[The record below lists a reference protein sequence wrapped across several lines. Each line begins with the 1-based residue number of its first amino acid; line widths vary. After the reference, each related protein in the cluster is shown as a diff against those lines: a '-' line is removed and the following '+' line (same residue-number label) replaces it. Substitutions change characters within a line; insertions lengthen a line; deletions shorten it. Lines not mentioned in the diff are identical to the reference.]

1 MDDLLKDFV
10 VETSEHLD
18 IVDAELVKFERDP
31 NNSATLALIFR
42 LVHTIKGTCGF
53 LGLPRLEH
61 LAHAGEDVISGFRD
75 GKPVTAPA
83 VTMIL
88 KTIDRIKSIVAELE
102 HSGTEPE
109 GDDED
114 LVEAL
119 HALAKGEVPDMPAAP
134 EPQPTEAV
142 GTLAFQVL
150 ERPLKPDEVTLDDLE
165 RAFLEAPGPDEIA
178 FEDESAAEDAAPAP
192 VAAVETVPAPAVAA
206 KAPAKPAAKAEN
218 EHHDG
223 EGNNANSVSKQ
234 SVRVAVG
241 TLDRLMTMVSELVLT
256 RNQLLEIARQRDD
269 GDFKSPLQRLSHIT
283 AELQDGVMQ
292 TRMQPIGSAWTK
304 LSRVVRDLSEELGK
318 KIELIQEG
326 AETEIDRQLL
336 EMIKDPLLHM
346 VRNSAD
352 HGLEMP
358 DERIAAGKPAQGTIH
373 LRAAQ
378 ESGYIIC
385 EVSDDGRGI
394 DLERVKAKALR
405 NGLTTESD
413 LARLSDEQILKFIM
427 EPGFSTAAAVTSVSG
442 RGVGMDVVRSQ
453 VEQVGGIV
461 DLRSRPGR
469 GLTVTIKL
477 PLTLAIASALI
488 VEAAGQRF
496 AIPQIAVAELVRT
509 QENGDVRI
517 EMLNGQPTL
526 RLRQKLLPVVEVA
539 EVLDIERKPRI
550 NAKGETL
557 ERHEGDRLVVI
568 CHVGGH
574 RFGIVVD
581 GILHTEEIVVK
592 PISSKLRHMSV
603 YSGATI
609 LGDGS
614 VILIIEPAGIA
625 RSVLE
630 NASRELAAAAA
641 EADSLAELH
650 ASAERSLLLL
660 FRAGNPQLKAI
671 PLAFIGRLEEF
682 DHSLIE
688 EAGGKA
694 VVQYRGKLMPLL
706 GYMGNTSAEAEARQP
721 VLVFH
726 QENREIGLAV
736 DEIVDVV
743 EAAISIDTTHA
754 GHGTVGAAIIDGK
767 AVEIVDVS
775 ELVAPEGGA
784 SAAQQAQPEGTDV
797 LIVESSEFFRALF
810 APLLQNQGYRIAVV
824 PSITAARDAIDRQ
837 HPAVVVVDLDA
848 ALEESLGFVREVM
861 EKNPN
866 LPVVGLASRG
876 SARLIEKGKAAGLCD
891 LVGKFDR
898 QGLLASISDVLGG
911 YGAAQWGA
919 AA

>member
-18 IVDAELVKFERDP
+18 IVDAELVRFERDP

-88 KTIDRIKSIVAELE
+88 KTIDRIKSIIAELE
-102 HSGTEPE
+102 RSGTEPE

-119 HALAKGEVPDMPAAP
+119 HALANGETPAIAIEPIAEIPAAP
-134 EPQPTEAV
+134 VKKSGPYQE
-142 GTLAFQVL
+142 L
-150 ERPLKPDEVTLDDLE
+150 ERPLRDDEVALDELE
-165 RAFLEAPGPDEIA
+165 RAFRDAPGPEPVE
-178 FEDESAAEDAAPAP
+178 FVEP
-192 VAAVETVPAPAVAA
+192 VAAARPEA
-206 KAPAKPAAKAEN
+206 KPVAKPAAPKVTAPKAEKAA
-218 EHHDG
+218 G
-223 EGNNANSVSKQ
+223 EEGEAEQNNGNSMSKQ

-269 GDFKSPLQRLSHIT
+269 ADFKSPLQRLSHIT

-318 KIELIQEG
+318 KIELIQNG

-346 VRNSAD
+346 VRNAAD

-358 DERIAAGKPAQGTIH
+358 DERLAAGKPAHGTIH

-378 ESGYIIC
+378 ESGYIIV

-394 DLERVKAKALR
+394 DVERVKAKAIR

-413 LARLSDEQILKFIM
+413 IARLSDEQVLRFVM
-427 EPGFSTAAAVTSVSG
+427 EPGFSTAAAVTNISG
-442 RGVGMDVVRSQ
+442 RGVGLDVVRSH
-453 VEQVGGIV
+453 VEQVGGVV
-461 DLRSRPGR
+461 DLRSRAGR
-469 GLTVTIKL
+469 GLSVTIKL

-496 AIPQIAVAELVRT
+496 AIPQISVAELVRT
-509 QENGDVRI
+509 QAAGDVRI
-517 EMLNGQPTL
+517 EKLNGQATL
-526 RLRQKLLPVVEVA
+526 RLRQKLLPVVSVA
-539 EVLDIERKPRI
+539 EVLGLPAVETE
-550 NAKGETL
+550 AGETATPT
-557 ERHEGDRLVVI
+557 GDDQLVVV
-568 CHVGGH
+568 CHVGGN

-581 GILHTEEIVVK
+581 TILHTEEIVVK

-614 VILIIEPAGIA
+614 VILILEPAGVA
-625 RSVLE
+625 RSVME
-630 NASRELAAAAA
+630 SVGRDALAQG
-641 EADSLAELH
+641 EADIGAEIH

-660 FRAGNPQLKAI
+660 FRAGGANLKAI
-671 PLAFIGRLEEF
+671 PLSFIGRLEEF
-682 DHSLIE
+682 DRATIE
-688 EAGGKA
+688 DTGGRA
-694 VVQYRGKLMPLL
+694 VVQYQGRLMPIL
-706 GYMGNTSAEAEARQP
+706 GYVPHGGFEVDSRQP

-726 QENREIGLAV
+726 QPDREIGMAV

-743 EAAISIDTTHA
+743 EVAIQIDTSHA
-754 GHGTVGAAIIDGK
+754 TPGTIGATIIDGK

-775 ELVAPEGGA
+775 ELVAPEGSEKPVTEDGI
-784 SAAQQAQPEGTDV
+784 DV
-797 LIVESSEFFRALF
+797 MVVEPSEFFRALF
-810 APLLQNQGYRIAVV
+810 APLLQNAGYRIAVL
-824 PSITAARDAIDRQ
+824 PSLQAARQAMARQ
-837 HPAVVVVDLDA
+837 RPSVLVLDLDQGG
-848 ALEESLGFVREVM
+848 EEGFAFVRDLGDSGGAM
-861 EKNPN
+861 
-866 LPVVGLASRG
+866 PVIGLVSRG
-876 SARLIEKGKAAGLCD
+876 GPRLIEQAKAAGLTD

-898 QGLLASISDVLGG
+898 QGLLASLGDILGG
-911 YGAAQWGA
+911 YAMNEWGA

>member
-119 HALAKGEVPDMPAAP
+119 HALAKGEVPALPSAPA
-134 EPQPTEAV
+134 PQPTEAI
-142 GTLAFQVL
+142 GTISFQVL

-165 RAFLEAPGPDEIA
+165 RAFLEAPGPDEVL
-178 FEDESAAEDAAPAP
+178 FDEAPVAHHVEPAPVVAEAP
-192 VAAVETVPAPAVAA
+192 VAAAPKPV
-206 KAPAKPAAKAEN
+206 AKPAAKAEA

-223 EGNNANSVSKQ
+223 ETNNANSVSKQ

-318 KIELIQEG
+318 KIELVQEG

-358 DERIAAGKPAQGTIH
+358 EERVAAGKPAQGTIH

-405 NGLTTESD
+405 NGLTTEAD

-427 EPGFSTAAAVTSVSG
+427 EPGFSTAAAITSVSG

-461 DLRSRPGR
+461 DLRSRAGR

-517 EMLNGQPTL
+517 ELLNGQPTL

-539 EVLDIERKPRI
+539 EVLDIERKART

-557 ERHEGDRLVVI
+557 GRHEGDRLVVI

-630 NASRELAAAAA
+630 NTSRETAAATA
-641 EADSLAELH
+641 EAESLAELH
-650 ASAERSLLLL
+650 ASADRSLLLL

-671 PLAFIGRLEEF
+671 PLGFIGRLEEF
-682 DHSLIE
+682 DHTLIE

-706 GYMGNTSAEAEARQP
+706 GYMGNSSAEAEARQP

-726 QENREIGLAV
+726 QEDREIGLAV

-784 SAAQQAQPEGTDV
+784 STVQQAQPEGVDV
-797 LIVESSEFFRALF
+797 MVIESSEFFRALF
-810 APLLQNQGYRIAVV
+810 APLLQNAGHRIAVV
-824 PSITAARDAIDRQ
+824 PSIMAAREAVERQ
-837 HPAVVVVDLDA
+837 HPAVVVLDLDA
-848 ALEESLGFVREVM
+848 AVEESLSFVRELM
-861 EKNPN
+861 EKHPN
-866 LPVVGLASRG
+866 LPIVGLASRG
-876 SARLIEKGKAAGLCD
+876 SARLIEKGKAAGLVD

-898 QGLLASISDVLGG
+898 QGLLASVSDVLGG
-911 YGAAQWGA
+911 YGAAEWGA

>member
-1 MDDLLKDFV
+1 MDDLLRDFV

-61 LAHAGEDVISGFRD
+61 LAHAAEDVISQFRD
-75 GKPVTAPA
+75 GKPVTTPA

-88 KTIDRIKSIVAELE
+88 KTIDRIKGIVGTIEQTN
-102 HSGTEPE
+102 TEPE

-119 HALAKGEVPDMPAAP
+119 RALAKDTGSAAP
-134 EPQPTEAV
+134 APSLHV
-142 GTLAFQVL
+142 GNETKGALTFQVL
-150 ERPLKPDEVTLDDLE
+150 ERTLREDEVTLDDLE
-165 RAFLEAPGPDEIA
+165 RAFRDAPGPDEVVFNDPEPVA
-178 FEDESAAEDAAPAP
+178 PAAE
-192 VAAVETVPAPAVAA
+192 
-206 KAPAKPAAKAEN
+206 KPATTVAQHKPEAPTEG
-218 EHHDG
+218 G
-223 EGNNANSVSKQ
+223 EGDHSNANSVSKQ
-234 SVRVAVG
+234 TVRVAVG

-269 GDFKSPLQRLSHIT
+269 ADFKSPLQRLSHIT

-292 TRMQPIGSAWTK
+292 TRMQPIGTAWTK
-304 LSRVVRDLSEELGK
+304 LSRVVRDLTEELGK
-318 KIELIQEG
+318 KIELIQTG

-346 VRNSAD
+346 VRNAAD

-358 DERIAAGKPAQGTIH
+358 EERVALGKPAHGTIH

-394 DLERVKAKALR
+394 DVDRVKAKAIR
-405 NGLTTESD
+405 NGLTTEAD
-413 LARLSDEQILKFIM
+413 VARMSDEQILRFVM
-427 EPGFSTAAAVTSVSG
+427 EPGFSTAAAITNISG
-442 RGVGMDVVRSQ
+442 RGVGLDVVRSH
-453 VEQVGGIV
+453 VEQVGGVV
-461 DLRSRPGR
+461 DLRSRPGK
-469 GLTVTIKL
+469 GLSVTIKL

-488 VEAAGQRF
+488 VDVAGQRF
-496 AIPQIAVAELVRT
+496 AIPQISVAELVRT
-509 QENGDVRI
+509 QNDGEVRI
-517 EMLNGQPTL
+517 EMLNGQATL
-526 RLRQKLLPVVEVA
+526 RLRQKLLPVVDVA
-539 EVLDIERKPRI
+539 DVLALEKPLAKAEGEKI
-550 NAKGETL
+550 NDGA
-557 ERHEGDRLVVI
+557 LVVV
-568 CHVGGH
+568 CQVGTN

-581 GILHTEEIVVK
+581 QILHTEEIVVK

-614 VILIIEPAGIA
+614 VILILEPAGVA
-625 RSVLE
+625 RSVME
-630 NASRELAAAAA
+630 NASRDVAAQGEVDLAA
-641 EADSLAELH
+641 EMQ

-660 FRAGNPQLKAI
+660 FRAGGVGLKAI

-682 DHSLIE
+682 DRAKIE
-688 EAGGKA
+688 DAGGKA
-694 VVQYRGKLMPLL
+694 VVQYQGRLMPIL
-706 GYMGNTSAEAEARQP
+706 GYAGHAGFEQESRQP

-726 QENREIGLAV
+726 QEDREIGMAV

-743 EAAISIDTTHA
+743 EAAITIDTSHA
-754 GHGTVGAAIIDGK
+754 TPGTVGATIIDGK
-767 AVEIVDVS
+767 AVEIIDVS
-775 ELVAPEGGA
+775 ELVAPE
-784 SAAQQAQPEGTDV
+784 AQNQGNKPADEQVDV
-797 LIVESSEFFRALF
+797 LVIEGSEFFRALF
-810 APLLQNQGYRIAVV
+810 APLLQNAGHRIAVV
-824 PSITAARDAIDRQ
+824 PSVAAARATLARCKPSAI
-837 HPAVVVVDLDA
+837 VLDLDQPGDEGFNFVKD
-848 ALEESLGFVREVM
+848 LRDESNKVPPIIGTV
-861 EKNPN
+861 
-866 LPVVGLASRG
+866 SRG
-876 SARLIEKGKAAGLCD
+876 GPRLIQKGKAAGLHD

-898 QGLLASISDVLGG
+898 PGLLASVGDIVGG
-911 YGAAQWGA
+911 YVSMEWGA

>member
-31 NNSATLALIFR
+31 NDSATLALIFR

-88 KTIDRIKSIVAELE
+88 KTIDRIKGIVAELDR
-102 HSGTEPE
+102 SGLEPE

-119 HALAKGEVPDMPAAP
+119 RALANGEVPAALAVSTP
-134 EPQPTEAV
+134 EPEAK
-142 GTLAFQVL
+142 GSLSFQVL
-150 ERPLKPDEVTLDDLE
+150 ERNLREDEVTLDDLE
-165 RAFLEAPGPDEIA
+165 RAFRDAPGPEPVA
-178 FEDESAAEDAAPAP
+178 FIEQAPAP
-192 VAAVETVPAPAVAA
+192 ATPPPAAEKKIVPAKAAEPVAE
-206 KAPAKPAAKAEN
+206 PH
-218 EHHDG
+218 EHD
-223 EGNNANSVSKQ
+223 NNNQNSVAKQ
-234 SVRVAVG
+234 TVRVAVG

-269 GDFKSPLQRLSHIT
+269 ADFKSPLQRLSHIT

-304 LSRVVRDLSEELGK
+304 LNRVIRDLTEELGK
-318 KIELIQEG
+318 KIELVTSG

-346 VRNSAD
+346 VRNAAD

-358 DERIAAGKPAQGTIH
+358 DERVAAGKPAQGTIH

-378 ESGYIIC
+378 ESGYIIV

-394 DLERVKAKALR
+394 DVERVKAKAVR
-405 NGLTTESD
+405 NGMTTD
-413 LARLSDEQILKFIM
+413 ADIARMSDEQVLRFVM
-427 EPGFSTAAAVTSVSG
+427 EPGFSTAAAITNISG
-442 RGVGMDVVRSQ
+442 RGVGLDVVRSH

-461 DLRSRPGR
+461 DLRSRAGR

-496 AIPQIAVAELVRT
+496 AIPQISVAELVRT
-509 QENGDVRI
+509 QDSGEVRI
-517 EMLNGQPTL
+517 EKLNGQATL
-526 RLRQKLLPVVEVA
+526 RLRHKLLPVVDVA
-539 EVLDIERKPRI
+539 DILNLQRVVKEDAPR
-550 NAKGETL
+550 
-557 ERHEGDRLVVI
+557 RDDQLVVV
-568 CHVGGH
+568 CQVGGN
-574 RFGIVVD
+574 RFGIIVD
-581 GILHTEEIVVK
+581 SILHTEEIVVK

-614 VILIIEPAGIA
+614 VILILEPAGVA
-625 RSVLE
+625 RSVME
-630 NASRELAAAAA
+630 SASREAGAQGDADNAELAAS
-641 EADSLAELH
+641 AD
-650 ASAERSLLLL
+650 RSLLLL
-660 FRAGNPQLKAI
+660 FRAGGTNLKAI

-682 DHSLIE
+682 DRSKIE
-688 EAGGKA
+688 DTGGKA
-694 VVQYRGKLMPLL
+694 VVQYQGRLMPIL
-706 GYMGNTSAEAEARQP
+706 GYMSHGGFELDSRQP

-726 QENREIGLAV
+726 QQDREIGMAV

-743 EAAISIDTTHA
+743 EVAIQIDTSHA
-754 GHGTVGAAIIDGK
+754 THGTVGATIIDGK

-775 ELVAPEGGA
+775 ELIAPEGGEKPIA
-784 SAAQQAQPEGTDV
+784 VEDDQVDVMVVEG
-797 LIVESSEFFRALF
+797 SEFFRALF
-810 APLLQNQGYRIAVV
+810 APLLQNAGHRIAVL
-824 PSITAARDAIDRQ
+824 PSLQAARAAMARQ
-837 HPAVVVVDLDA
+837 RPSVIVLDLDQPG
-848 ALEESLGFVREVM
+848 EEAFNLVRELV
-861 EKNPN
+861 EAGNAP
-866 LPVVGLASRG
+866 PVIGLVSRG
-876 SARLIEKGKAAGLCD
+876 GPRLIEKGKAAGLYD

-898 QGLLASISDVLGG
+898 QGLLNSISDVLGG
-911 YGAAQWGA
+911 YSMTEWGA

>member
-18 IVDAELVKFERDP
+18 IVDAELVRFERDP

-61 LAHAGEDVISGFRD
+61 LAHAAEDVISQFRD

-88 KTIDRIKSIVAELE
+88 KTIDRIKGIVGDLE
-102 HSGTEPE
+102 RDGTEPE

-114 LVEAL
+114 LVESL
-119 HALAKGEVPDMPAAP
+119 RALANDTTAKLATAAVEAP
-134 EPQPTEAV
+134 LATEAV
-142 GTLAFQVL
+142 GKESFQVL
-150 ERPLKPDEVTLDDLE
+150 ERPLRDDEVELDELE
-165 RAFLEAPGPDEIA
+165 RAFRDAPGPEA
-178 FEDESAAEDAAPAP
+178 VHFTEEPAATMVAPPAP
-192 VAAVETVPAPAVAA
+192 VAPPPVAAAPAAVEKKTPR
-206 KAPAKPAAKAEN
+206 KAEAKSEN
-218 EHHDG
+218 EG
-223 EGNNANSVSKQ
+223 EGNDHGNANSVSKQ
-234 SVRVAVG
+234 TVRVAVG

-304 LSRVVRDLSEELGK
+304 LSRVVRDLTEELGK
-318 KIELIQEG
+318 KIELVQTG

-346 VRNSAD
+346 VRNAAD

-358 DERIAAGKPAQGTIH
+358 DERIAAGKPAHGTIN

-378 ESGYIIC
+378 ESGYIIV

-394 DLERVKAKALR
+394 DVERVKAKAIR
-405 NGLTTESD
+405 NGLTTEQD
-413 LARLSDEQILKFIM
+413 IARMSDEQVLRFVM
-427 EPGFSTAAAVTSVSG
+427 EPGFSTAAAVTNISG
-442 RGVGMDVVRSQ
+442 RGVGLDVVRSH
-453 VEQVGGIV
+453 VEQVGGVV
-461 DLRSRPGR
+461 DLRSRAGK
-469 GLTVTIKL
+469 GLSVSIKL

-509 QENGDVRI
+509 HETGEVRI
-517 EMLNGQPTL
+517 EKLNGQATL
-526 RLRQKLLPVVEVA
+526 RLRQKLLPVVDVA
-539 EVLDIERKPRI
+539 DVL
-550 NAKGETL
+550 TL
-557 ERHEGDRLVVI
+557 ERQPEKSPASDDQLVVV

-574 RFGIVVD
+574 RFGIIVD
-581 GILHTEEIVVK
+581 SILHTEEIVVK

-614 VILIIEPAGIA
+614 VILILEPSGVA
-625 RSVLE
+625 RSVME
-630 NASRELAAAAA
+630 NGGREAAAASEA
-641 EADSLAELH
+641 EIAAEIY
-650 ASAERSLLLL
+650 ASGERSLLLL
-660 FRAGNPQLKAI
+660 FRAGGANLKAI
-671 PLAFIGRLEEF
+671 PLSFIGRLEEF
-682 DHSLIE
+682 ERSKIE
-688 EAGGKA
+688 DTGGKA
-694 VVQYRGKLMPLL
+694 VVQYQGRLMPIL
-706 GYMGNTSAEAEARQP
+706 GYMDHGGFDVDSRQP

-726 QENREIGLAV
+726 QHDREIGMAV

-743 EAAISIDTTHA
+743 EVAIQIDTTHA
-754 GHGTVGAAIIDGK
+754 TPGTIGATIIDGK

-775 ELVAPEGGA
+775 ELVAPPGSEA
-784 SAAQQAQPEGTDV
+784 VAAAPEDVDV
-797 LIVESSEFFRALF
+797 LVVEGSEFFRALF
-810 APLLQNQGYRIAVV
+810 APLLQNAGYRIAVV
-824 PSITAARDAIDRQ
+824 PSLQAARSAIGRQ
-837 HPAVVVVDLDA
+837 RPSTIVLDLDQSGDEGLA
-848 ALEESLGFVREVM
+848 FVREIADGGT
-861 EKNPN
+861 PP
-866 LPVVGLASRG
+866 PVIGLISKG
-876 SARLIEKGKAAGLCD
+876 GPKLIEKGKAAGLYD

-898 QGLLASISDVLGG
+898 QGLLSSIGEVLGG
-911 YGAAQWGA
+911 YSANQWGA

>member
-18 IVDAELVKFERDP
+18 IVDAELVRFERDP
-31 NNSATLALIFR
+31 NNSPTLALIFR

-88 KTIDRIKSIVAELE
+88 KTIDRIKGIIAELE
-102 HSGTEPE
+102 KSGQEPE

-114 LVEAL
+114 LVQAL
-119 HALAKGEVPDMPAAP
+119 RTLANEPATPLAKIAADVTP
-134 EPQPTEAV
+134 PVLVESK
-142 GTLAFQVL
+142 GDLSFQVL
-150 ERPLKPDEVTLDDLE
+150 ERPLREDEVTLDELE
-165 RAFLEAPGPDEIA
+165 RAFRDAPGPDPV
-178 FEDESAAEDAAPAP
+178 FTPPAAEAPR
-192 VAAVETVPAPAVAA
+192 VEKVE
-206 KAPAKPAAKAEN
+206 KKAKPPRVEAKVEAEPTDSQSNN
-218 EHHDG
+218 E
-223 EGNNANSVSKQ
+223 SSMSKQ

-318 KIELIQEG
+318 KIELIQSG

-346 VRNSAD
+346 VRNAAD

-358 DERIAAGKPAQGTIH
+358 EERVAAGKPAHGTIH

-378 ESGYIIC
+378 ESGYIIV
-385 EVSDDGRGI
+385 EVTDDGRGI
-394 DLERVKAKALR
+394 DLDRVKTKAVR
-405 NGLTTESD
+405 NGLTTEAD
-413 LARLSDEQILKFIM
+413 IARMSDEQVLRFVM
-427 EPGFSTAAAVTSVSG
+427 EPGFSTAAAVTNISG
-442 RGVGMDVVRSQ
+442 RGVGLDVVRSH

-461 DLRSRPGR
+461 DLRSRVGR

-496 AIPQIAVAELVRT
+496 AIPQISVAELVRT
-509 QENGDVRI
+509 QDSGEVRI
-517 EMLNGQPTL
+517 ETLNGQATL
-526 RLRQKLLPVVEVA
+526 RLRQRLLPVVDVA
-539 EVLDIERKPRI
+539 DVLNLSRQNE
-550 NAKGETL
+550 AGAAE
-557 ERHEGDRLVVI
+557 DRLVVV

-574 RFGIVVD
+574 RFGIIVD
-581 GILHTEEIVVK
+581 SILHTEEIVVK

-614 VILIIEPAGIA
+614 VILILEPAGVA
-625 RSVLE
+625 RSVME
-630 NASRELAAAAA
+630 SATRDQNAQADADLAA
-641 EADSLAELH
+641 ELV

-660 FRAGNPQLKAI
+660 FRAGGTNLKAI

-682 DHSLIE
+682 EHSKIE
-688 EAGGKA
+688 DTGGRA
-694 VVQYRGKLMPLL
+694 VVQYQGRLMPIL
-706 GYMGNTSAEAEARQP
+706 GYQPQSGFEIEARQP

-726 QENREIGLAV
+726 QPDREIGMAV

-743 EAAISIDTTHA
+743 EVAIQIDTTHA
-754 GHGTVGAAIIDGK
+754 TPGTVGATIIDGK

-775 ELVAPEGGA
+775 ELVAPEG
-784 SAAQQAQPEGTDV
+784 QDKPQNDDQLDVMVIEG
-797 LIVESSEFFRALF
+797 SEFFRAIF
-810 APLLQNQGYRIAVV
+810 APLLQNAGYRIAVL
-824 PSITAARDAIDRQ
+824 PSLQAARVALSRQKPAAI
-837 HPAVVVVDLDA
+837 VLDLDQPGDDGFA
-848 ALEESLGFVREVM
+848 FVRDLVE
-861 EKNPN
+861 EDGAP
-866 LPVVGLASRG
+866 PCIGLVSRAG
-876 SARLIEKGKAAGLCD
+876 PRLIEKGKAAGLYD

-898 QGLLASISDVLGG
+898 QGLLSSIGDVLGG
-911 YGAAQWGA
+911 YSATQWGA

>member
-18 IVDAELVKFERDP
+18 IVDAELVRFERDP

-88 KTIDRIKSIVAELE
+88 KTIDRIKGIVAALE
-102 HSGTEPE
+102 RSGLEPD

-119 HALAKGEVPDMPAAP
+119 RALANDEVPASAPALVIPAAP
-134 EPQPTEAV
+134 EAK
-142 GTLAFQVL
+142 GSISFQIL
-150 ERPLKPDEVTLDDLE
+150 ERNLREDEVTLDDLE
-165 RAFLEAPGPDEIA
+165 RAFRDAPGPDPVA
-178 FEDESAAEDAAPAP
+178 FHEDAP
-192 VAAVETVPAPAVAA
+192 VAVAPPPPEKKIVAA
-206 KAPAKPAAKAEN
+206 KVEARADAPAEVAEAD
-218 EHHDG
+218 H
-223 EGNNANSVSKQ
+223 NNPNSVSKQ
-234 SVRVAVG
+234 TVRVAVG

-304 LSRVVRDLSEELGK
+304 LNRVVRDLTEELGK
-318 KIELIQEG
+318 KIELVTSG

-346 VRNSAD
+346 VRNAAD

-358 DERIAAGKPAQGTIH
+358 DERVAAGKPAQGTIN

-378 ESGYIIC
+378 ESGYIIV

-394 DLERVKAKALR
+394 DVERVKAKAVR
-405 NGLTTESD
+405 NGMTTEAD
-413 LARLSDEQILKFIM
+413 IARMSDEQVLRFVM
-427 EPGFSTAAAVTSVSG
+427 EPGFSTAAAITNISG
-442 RGVGMDVVRSQ
+442 RGVGLDVVRSH

-461 DLRSRPGR
+461 DLRSRAGR

-496 AIPQIAVAELVRT
+496 AIPQISVAELVRT
-509 QENGDVRI
+509 QESGEVRI
-517 EMLNGQPTL
+517 EKLNGQATL
-526 RLRQKLLPVVEVA
+526 RLRQKLLPVVDVA
-539 EVLDIERKPRI
+539 DVLNLTRAEKV
-550 NAKGETL
+550 AV
-557 ERHEGDRLVVI
+557 EGARQKADDQLVVV
-568 CHVGGH
+568 CHVGGN
-574 RFGIVVD
+574 RFGIIVD
-581 GILHTEEIVVK
+581 SILHTEEIVVK

-614 VILIIEPAGIA
+614 VILILEPTGVA
-625 RSVLE
+625 RSVME
-630 NASRELAAAAA
+630 NANRDAAGQSDADLAA
-641 EADSLAELH
+641 ELS
-650 ASAERSLLLL
+650 ATAERSLLLL
-660 FRAGNPQLKAI
+660 FRAGGANLKAI
-671 PLAFIGRLEEF
+671 PLSFIGRLEEF
-682 DHSLIE
+682 DRAKIE
-688 EAGGKA
+688 DTGGKA
-694 VVQYRGKLMPLL
+694 VVQYQGRLMPIL
-706 GYMGNTSAEAEARQP
+706 GYMGHGGFEVDSRQP

-726 QENREIGLAV
+726 QQDREIGMAV

-743 EAAISIDTTHA
+743 EVAIQIDTSHA
-754 GHGTVGAAIIDGK
+754 THGTVGATIIDGK

-775 ELVAPEGGA
+775 ELVAPEG
-784 SAAQQAQPEGTDV
+784 SEKAAIAADDHVDVMVVEG
-797 LIVESSEFFRALF
+797 SEFFRALF
-810 APLLQNQGYRIAVV
+810 APLLQNAGYRIAVL
-824 PSITAARDAIDRQ
+824 PSLQAARAAMARQ
-837 HPAVVVVDLDA
+837 RPSVLVLDLDQPG
-848 ALEESLGFVREVM
+848 EEAFNLVRELA
-861 EKNPN
+861 ETGNAP
-866 LPVVGLASRG
+866 PAIGLVSRG
-876 SARLIEKGKAAGLCD
+876 GPRLIEKGKAAGLYD

-898 QGLLASISDVLGG
+898 QGLLASIGDILGG
-911 YGAAQWGA
+911 YSVNEWGA

>member
-18 IVDAELVKFERDP
+18 IVDAELVRFERDP
-31 NNSATLALIFR
+31 NNNATLALIFR

-88 KTIDRIKSIVAELE
+88 KTIDRIKGIVAELE
-102 HSGTEPE
+102 NSGLEPE

-119 HALAKGEVPDMPAAP
+119 RALANGEPASSLAHHPDPVPEAKGTV
-134 EPQPTEAV
+134 
-142 GTLAFQVL
+142 AFQVL
-150 ERPLKPDEVTLDDLE
+150 ERNLREDEVTLDDLE
-165 RAFLEAPGPDEIA
+165 RAFRDAPGPDPVVLV
-178 FEDESAAEDAAPAP
+178 DMPPSPP
-192 VAAVETVPAPAVAA
+192 VAVTE
-206 KAPAKPAAKAEN
+206 KKPAHKSEIRPESPAE
-218 EHHDG
+218 HVDG
-223 EGNNANSVSKQ
+223 DHANANSVAKQ
-234 SVRVAVG
+234 TVRVAVG

-304 LSRVVRDLSEELGK
+304 LNRVIRDLTEELGK
-318 KIELIQEG
+318 KIELVTTG

-346 VRNSAD
+346 VRNAAD

-358 DERIAAGKPAQGTIH
+358 DERIAAGKPPQGTIN

-378 ESGYIIC
+378 ESGYIIV

-394 DLERVKAKALR
+394 DIERVKAKAIR
-405 NGLTTESD
+405 NGMTTEAD
-413 LARLSDEQILKFIM
+413 IGRLTDEQILRFVM
-427 EPGFSTAAAVTSVSG
+427 EPGFSTAAAITNISG
-442 RGVGMDVVRSQ
+442 RGVGLDVVRSH

-461 DLRSRPGR
+461 DLRSRAGK

-496 AIPQIAVAELVRT
+496 AIPQISVAELVRT
-509 QENGDVRI
+509 QAAGEVRI
-517 EMLNGQPTL
+517 EKLNGQATL
-526 RLRQKLLPVVEVA
+526 RLRQKLLPVVDVA
-539 EVLDIERKPRI
+539 EELNLPR
-550 NAKGETL
+550 ADAGE
-557 ERHEGDRLVVI
+557 GSGSDDRLVVV

-574 RFGIVVD
+574 RFGIIVD
-581 GILHTEEIVVK
+581 SILHTEEIVVK

-614 VILIIEPAGIA
+614 VILILEPAGVA
-625 RSVLE
+625 RSVME
-630 NASRELAAAAA
+630 AASREVGAQNEAEIAA
-641 EADSLAELH
+641 EMA
-650 ASAERSLLLL
+650 ASSERSLLLL
-660 FRAGNPQLKAI
+660 FRAGGANLKAI

-682 DHSLIE
+682 DRSKIE
-688 EAGGKA
+688 DTGGKA
-694 VVQYRGKLMPLL
+694 VVQYQGRLMPIL
-706 GYMGNTSAEAEARQP
+706 GYMGNSGGFGGSFGAQMGEGSGGFEMETRQP

-726 QENREIGLAV
+726 QQDREIGMAV

-743 EAAISIDTTHA
+743 EVAIQIDTSHA
-754 GHGTVGAAIIDGK
+754 THGTVGATIIDGK

-775 ELVAPEGGA
+775 ELVAPPGSEAGA
-784 SAAQQAQPEGTDV
+784 PADDHVDV
-797 LIVESSEFFRALF
+797 LVVEGSEFFRALL
-810 APLLQNQGYRIAVV
+810 APLLQNAGHRIAVV
-824 PSITAARDAIDRQ
+824 PSLQAARAALARQRPNAI
-837 HPAVVVVDLDA
+837 VLDLDQPGEE
-848 ALEESLGFVREVM
+848 ALTFARELGETD
-861 EKNPN
+861 NPP
-866 LPVVGLASRG
+866 PVIGLVSRA
-876 SARLIEKGKAAGLCD
+876 SARLIEKGKAAGLYD

-898 QGLLASISDVLGG
+898 QGLLASVGDVLGG
-911 YGAAQWGA
+911 YRVNEWGA